1 MGFSTFCEAW
11 LNRIPEKGSKDK
23 AVTSSTKYNSPTDY
37 EKNAQ
42 KIGEIDGL
50 HLHSSETA
58 GGGIKHF
65 TWSPTDNKIHHVV
78 YAAQTT
84 PIKGGRRLQFL
95 SAHRRTSSKVNM
107 GQVYK
112 HILQNGNEMVGTSH
126 SLGAKKMW
134 DRMRDS
140 GIHIHGEHPDGST
153 QEIKPGD
160 RTHADYGDK
169 SKEGMRVGRMK
180 LVASANTGGIV

>member
-1 MGFSTFCEAW
+1 MIGFLTFCEAW

-42 KIGEIDGL
+42 KVGEVDGL

-58 GGGIKHF
+58 GGGVKHF
-65 TWSPTDNKIHHVV
+65 TWSPKDNKIHHVV

-112 HILQNGNEMVGTSH
+112 KILQNGNEMVGTSH
-126 SLGAKKMW
+126 SPGAKKLW
-134 DRMRDS
+134 DRMRQDPE
-140 GIHIHGEHPDGST
+140 INIHGEHQNGNR
-153 QEIKPGD
+153 QELKPGD
-160 RTHADYGDK
+160 ETHVPYGDK
-169 SKEGMRVGRMK
+169 NKKLGSMK
-180 LVASANTGGIV
+180 LVASARTGGL